1 MNYSL
6 SIYRHTKMSTI
17 QDLAMLIGAIK
28 GFQSGANG
36 INVISEY
43 RLVPRPILLVMSIIS
58 FIIEIFIH
66 LFMAYKFPLL
76 YISWFIISDPFYRKQ
91 IISLYKKIV
100 N

>member
-28 GFQSGANG
+28 GVQSGANG

-43 RLVPRPILLVMSIIS
+43 RLVPRPILLIIAICS
-58 FIIEIFIH
+58 FIIDIFIH
-66 LFMAYKFPLL
+66 LFMAYTFPLL
-76 YISWFIISDPFYRKQ
+76 FVSWFIISDPFYRKQ